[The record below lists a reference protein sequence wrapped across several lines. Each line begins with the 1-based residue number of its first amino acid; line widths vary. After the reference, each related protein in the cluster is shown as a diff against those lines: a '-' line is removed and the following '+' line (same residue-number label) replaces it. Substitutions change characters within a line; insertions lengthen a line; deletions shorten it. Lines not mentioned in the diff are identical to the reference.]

1 MLMMPDGSL
10 MSVAQAAG
18 MDMKNQQVG
27 GLSQHHQMLLLQQQQ
42 QALAHQLQLQQHAAQ
57 HQQNQRAKETVM
69 SVSAERRYFEQ
80 VKEVLSTTSRET
92 WQEFV
97 KVLEL
102 FSNDA
107 VSKEDMLDLIA
118 DLFGPQHNDLFHEFK
133 RLLGSREEYEEHKSD
148 VWYAV
153 PLSEIDFA
161 QCRKCTPSYRALPK
175 DYPKAKCTERSE
187 EEAKCL
193 NDQWV
198 SIPIGSEESYS
209 FKHMRKNQYEE
220 ALFKCEDERFEIDMV
235 IDSNMCTIRVLEPL
249 AEEIA
254 TLKAV
259 ETIPRGALNG
269 EANGGQQAGANS
281 ASIAPRFSFQ
291 LEKRHLSTIHLN
303 SIARIYGDHGEEILE
318 LLRRNPAGTIPVLLK
333 RLKQKDLEWR
343 KARTELNKH
352 WREVVE
358 KNHTR
363 SFDHRSFYFRQHDKK
378 YLSTRQLVT
387 EITTLANPAQATP
400 AALAEATNAF
410 EDPEASG
417 LYRAVM
423 ADSEKLLSGLE
434 PHIVLRYDN
443 DAHLVHRDI
452 YRIMC
457 HAAETTVAS
466 SVDKERLAALWRDL
480 LRVFF
485 NVPVHY
491 LYTPQGAAAVPTA
504 AAADADANGDALPVS
519 HTIQLHLFALFS
531 NI

>member
-1 MLMMPDGSL
+1 
-10 MSVAQAAG
+10 
-18 MDMKNQQVG
+18 
-27 GLSQHHQMLLLQQQQ
+27 
-42 QALAHQLQLQQHAAQ
+42 
-57 HQQNQRAKETVM
+57 
-69 SVSAERRYFEQ
+69 
-80 VKEVLSTTSRET
+80 
-92 WQEFV
+92 
-97 KVLEL
+97 
-102 FSNDA
+102 
-107 VSKEDMLDLIA
+107 
-118 DLFGPQHNDLFHEFK
+118 
-133 RLLGSREEYEEHKSD
+133 
-148 VWYAV
+148 
-153 PLSEIDFA
+153 
-161 QCRKCTPSYRALPK
+161 
-175 DYPKAKCTERSE
+175 
-187 EEAKCL
+187 
-193 NDQWV
+193 
-198 SIPIGSEESYS
+198 
-209 FKHMRKNQYEE
+209 MRKNQYEE
-220 ALFKCEDERFEIDMV
+220 TLFKCEDERFEIDMV

-254 TLKAV
+254 TLKSI
-259 ETIPRGALNG
+259 ETIPRGTLHGDA
-269 EANGGQQAGANS
+269 ATGQTQGS
-281 ASIAPRFSFQ
+281 ASTSIAPRFSFQ

-400 AALAEATNAF
+400 AAIAEAANAF
-410 EDPEASG
+410 EDPAASG
-417 LYRAVM
+417 LYRTVSAE
-423 ADSEKLLSGLE
+423 SEKLLAGLE
-434 PHIVLRYDN
+434 PHIVLTYDN

-491 LYTPQGAAAVPTA
+491 LYNPQGPATGPSSGASALSEADGDVGNVPPVPSAAYKLRAS
-504 AAADADANGDALPVS
+504 DAWPARTRVITTYGPGEVLGYREKDGMYSVKLPFGVAYIS
-519 HTIQLHLFALFS
+519 PASVYGSEQLSSNALFVS
-531 NI
+531 FFFQLFSFLLSLFFIPVLIPSLFDLDCASGYWCHAIREGR